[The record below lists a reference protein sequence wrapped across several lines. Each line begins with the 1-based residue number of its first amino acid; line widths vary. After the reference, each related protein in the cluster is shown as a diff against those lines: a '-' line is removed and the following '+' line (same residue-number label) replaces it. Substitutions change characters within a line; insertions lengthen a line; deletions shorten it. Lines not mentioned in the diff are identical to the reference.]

1 MVLEL
6 HDTILYLGSVPNNLL
21 HIHLSYNHMFL
32 YGLFIN
38 GTNIILTLFKMRH
51 GSHRYGKIMPL
62 LINQTQKMNRIKK
75 RFVAGAKC
83 PKCQAQDSIVLF
95 KENGIETVECVECD
109 YREQQTDDKVSD
121 KATGEV
127 IGLFKPE

>member
-1 MVLEL
+1 
-6 HDTILYLGSVPNNLL
+6 
-21 HIHLSYNHMFL
+21 
-32 YGLFIN
+32 
-38 GTNIILTLFKMRH
+38 
-51 GSHRYGKIMPL
+51 
-62 LINQTQKMNRIKK
+62 MNRIKK

-95 KENGIETVECVECD
+95 KENGRETVECVECD

>member
-1 MVLEL
+1 
-6 HDTILYLGSVPNNLL
+6 
-21 HIHLSYNHMFL
+21 
-32 YGLFIN
+32 
-38 GTNIILTLFKMRH
+38 
-51 GSHRYGKIMPL
+51 
-62 LINQTQKMNRIKK
+62 MNRIKK

-109 YREQQTDDKVSD
+109 YREQQTDDKVSH

>member
-1 MVLEL
+1 M
-6 HDTILYLGSVPNNLL
+6 
-21 HIHLSYNHMFL
+21 
-32 YGLFIN
+32 
-38 GTNIILTLFKMRH
+38 
-51 GSHRYGKIMPL
+51 
-62 LINQTQKMNRIKK
+62 
-75 RFVAGAKC
+75 
-83 PKCQAQDSIVLF
+83 LF